1 MRHTPRLWTSQ
12 SGERSEALVINILG
26 QLPMDTTALAPRRER
41 GWARAR
47 FQNRSG
53 AESTS
58 HNTRVKGDN
67 ITRQGSW

>member
-26 QLPMDTTALAPRRER
+26 QLPMDTTALAPRREG

-47 FQNRSG
+47 FQTDLEQHMAYG
-53 AESTS
+53 IW
-58 HNTRVKGDN
+58 HNTN
-67 ITRQGSW
+67 TR